1 MAEVN
6 ITNPA
11 DLAKA
16 VDGKSDAD
24 INKALEGQFEA
35 TCKQVFDG
43 MAKRFLPE
51 KAGTENAVIQYDVAA
66 PDGVHTFQLKVA
78 GGKCE
83 VAKGATGTP
92 RVTLALSFPDRI
104 PGSATSQA
112 IVADNRPTPR
122 IRGVRVTSWIW
133 FNRTVTSLS
142 WSGDQD
148 SPIFRASSPA

>member
-83 VAKGATGTP
+83 VAKGATGAP
-92 RVTLALSFPDRI
+92 RVTLALSFPDFLRLVS
-104 PGSATSQA
+104 GKLNGMQA
-112 IVADNRPTPR
+112 FFAGKLKLTGDMMFAQTMQ
-122 IRGVRVTSWIW
+122 GW
-133 FNRTVTSLS
+133 FN
-142 WSGDQD
+142 
-148 SPIFRASSPA
+148 AS